1 MSPRKKVHQPSDTD
15 SDSSDGNSRQRILK
29 EEGYRSLQLDAAL
42 RRPADFATAAAEL
55 AACLR
60 QLFTGRCSKATQGL
74 MLEDVRLAID
84 CCDT

>member
-1 MSPRKKVHQPSDTD
+1 MSPRKKLKQRSDTD
-15 SDSSDGNSRQRILK
+15 SDSSDGNIRQRLV
-29 EEGYRSLQLDAAL
+29 EEEAYRSLQLEAAL

-60 QLFTGRCSKATQGL
+60 QLFTGRCSKAAQAL
-74 MLEDVRLAID
+74 MLEDVGVAID